1 MDAELS
7 RTLDEHALRRLADS
21 YARACDRLEP
31 ELLVSLFAS
40 DGVIEADFVF
50 AEGTPITLVKA
61 TPGIR
66 IVGHEQLRAIT
77 PMLGQRFRSTL
88 HCVMNQTTAIAGDRA
103 EGETYCLAHHI
114 YEAEGRPMSF
124 DMAIRYEDRFVRGAE
139 GWRFAQRRLVVDWTR
154 NVPVDL
160 AGPKIADGGR
170 R

>member
-1 MDAELS
+1 MDSELR
-7 RTLDEHALRRLADS
+7 RTLDEHALRRLAEL

-31 ELLVSLFAS
+31 DLLVSLFAP

-50 AEGTPITLVKA
+50 SEGALITLVKA

-88 HCVMNQTTAIAGDRA
+88 HCVMNQTTTIVGDRA
-103 EGETYCLAHHI
+103 EGETYCRAHHV
-114 YEAEGRPMSF
+114 YEVEGRPMSF
-124 DMAIRYEDRFVRGAE
+124 EMAIRYEDRFVRGAE
-139 GWRFAQRRLVVDWTR
+139 SWRFALRRLVVDWTR
-154 NVPVDL
+154 NLPVDL
-160 AGPKIADGGR
+160 AGQQIADGGR

>member
-31 ELLVSLFAS
+31 ELLVSLFTP

-50 AEGTPITLVKA
+50 SEGALITLVKA

-66 IVGHEQLRAIT
+66 IVGQEQLRAIT
-77 PMLGQRFRSTL
+77 PMLDQRFRSTL
-88 HCVMNQTTAIAGDRA
+88 HCVMNQTTTIVANVAQ
-103 EGETYCLAHHI
+103 GETYCLAHHI
-114 YEAEGRPMSF
+114 YEAEGRPTSF
-124 DMAIRYEDRFVRGAE
+124 DMAIRYQDRCVRGAD
-139 GWRFAQRRLVVDWTR
+139 GWRFAHRRLVVDWTR

-160 AGPKIADGGR
+160 TGDNSDGGR